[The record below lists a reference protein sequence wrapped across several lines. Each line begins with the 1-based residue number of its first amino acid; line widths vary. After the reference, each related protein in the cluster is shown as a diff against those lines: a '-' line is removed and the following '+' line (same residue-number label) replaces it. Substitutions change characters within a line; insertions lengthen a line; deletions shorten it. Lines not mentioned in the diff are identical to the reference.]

1 MGENI
6 KSFMSGGN
14 MASSFLGKLRPT
26 RWDVLVAAAILLL
39 AAVCASVFWRDRLSD
54 NAAGLTAVVTIDGQ
68 EADRVALW
76 PLREPELRTYTGQ
89 GYTLTVEFSPEGVRV
104 AEADCPNLDCVH
116 TGQVSGPGRSV
127 VCLPA
132 RVAIQLTG
140 DGGVD
145 AVLG

>member
-6 KSFMSGGN
+6 KSFMSEGV
-14 MASSFLGKLRPT
+14 MASSFHGKLRPT
-26 RWDVLVAAAILLL
+26 RWDALVAAAILLL
-39 AAVCASVFWRDRLSD
+39 AAACAAVFWRDRLSGD
-54 NAAGLTAVVTIDGQ
+54 PTGLTAVVTIDGQ

-76 PLREPELRTYTGQ
+76 PLREPERRSYTGQ
-89 GYTLTVEFSPEGVRV
+89 GFTLTVEFSPDGVRV

-116 TGQVSGPGRSV
+116 TGQVSGAGRSV

-132 RVAIQLTG
+132 RIAIQLTG